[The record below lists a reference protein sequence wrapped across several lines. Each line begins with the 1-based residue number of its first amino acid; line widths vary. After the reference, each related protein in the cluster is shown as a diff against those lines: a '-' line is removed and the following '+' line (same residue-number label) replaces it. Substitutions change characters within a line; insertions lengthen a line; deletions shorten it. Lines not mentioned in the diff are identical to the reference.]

1 MADKRKKA
9 TGRSQGGGA
18 RGGVKRR
25 SRAAPAG
32 RTAVRRDTPV
42 VARVPAVVARAPA
55 MDANSV
61 QIRERIDAAI
71 SEAERMRHDIE
82 ARIERRFHA
91 EPSDTGTTLFTK
103 VSERFQ
109 LGPVQPF
116 FTTPPEDVVAPKR
129 SRKGSR

>member
-18 RGGVKRR
+18 RRGVKRR

-32 RTAVRRDTPV
+32 RTATRRDTP
-42 VARVPAVVARAPA
+42 AARAPA

-61 QIRERIDAAI
+61 QVRERIDAAI
-71 SEAERMRHDIE
+71 SEAERMRHEIE

-91 EPSDTGTTLFTK
+91 EPSDTGTTLLTK
-103 VSERFQ
+103 VGQRFQ

-116 FTTPPEDVVAPKR
+116 FTAPPEDVPAPKR
-129 SRKGSR
+129 SRKR